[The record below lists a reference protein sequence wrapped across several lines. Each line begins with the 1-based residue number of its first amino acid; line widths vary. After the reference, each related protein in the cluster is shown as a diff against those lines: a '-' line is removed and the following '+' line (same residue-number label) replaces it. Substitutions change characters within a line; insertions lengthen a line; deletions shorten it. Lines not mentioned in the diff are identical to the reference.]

1 MQLDRSGF
9 FRLAKSIAAT
19 LATTFA
25 VSSFGCCITPRDES
39 RHYEAYLIPKASP
52 EIIYRDLLSM
62 LKSGQLLDRPDSAA
76 ARIIVSGHTFGYS
89 EADQLQMLEY
99 VDEALRRDYDPTD
112 PDQTRFRQA
121 LINQLNILAPISNS
135 AAVRDHFATLD
146 QSAWQVRNA
155 P

>member
-9 FRLAKSIAAT
+9 FRLANSVAAT

-25 VSSFGCCITPRDES
+25 VCSFGCITPPDES
-39 RHYEAYLIPKASP
+39 PHFDAYLIPKASP
-52 EIIYRDLLSM
+52 ETIYRDLLSM
-62 LKSGQLLDRPDSAA
+62 LQSGQFLDRPDYAA
-76 ARIIVSGHTFGYS
+76 SRVIVSGHTFGYS
-89 EADQLQMLEY
+89 EADQLQMLKY

-121 LINQLNILAPISNS
+121 LINRLNIVAPISNS

-146 QSAWQVRNA
+146 QSAWRVRNE